1 MFHFDKS
8 GRLLF
13 YICNGLRRTADI
25 NRSAPYF
32 NDIARLDRRYTFE
45 YRSKQLDVSSVALL
59 AHENNPDRLQENS
72 EV

>member
-1 MFHFDKS
+1 MACG
-8 GRLLF
+8 GRLTS
-13 YICNGLRRTADI
+13 IEVP
-25 NRSAPYF
+25 PYL

-45 YRSKQLDVSSVALL
+45 YGSKQLGGSSVALL